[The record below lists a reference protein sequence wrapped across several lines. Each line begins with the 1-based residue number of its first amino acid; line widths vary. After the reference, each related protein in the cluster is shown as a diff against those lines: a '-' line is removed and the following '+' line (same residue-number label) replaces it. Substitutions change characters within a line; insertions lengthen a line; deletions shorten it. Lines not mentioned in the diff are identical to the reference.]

1 MQTSRD
7 TYVRLGVRQQNLLR
21 LEQLRRLCSLRTLF
35 RRALLRC
42 LGRDEGLT
50 PSQRLWA
57 YREWVLLPRS
67 TTTSRHN
74 TRCRFSGRARQAF
87 RDTQLARMQFRQQ
100 MAEGRLLGY
109 RLGRS

>member
-7 TYVRLGVRQQNLLR
+7 TYVRLGVRQQNVLR
-21 LEQLRRLCSLRTLF
+21 LEQLRRLCSLRLLF

-42 LGRDEGLT
+42 LGRDRALT
-50 PSQRLWA
+50 PRQRLWGH
-57 YREWVLLPRS
+57 RQHTLLPPS
-67 TTTSRHN
+67 TVTSRHN
-74 TRCRFSGRARQAF
+74 TRCRFSGRTRQAF
-87 RDTQLARMQFRQQ
+87 RDTQVARMQFRQQ